1 VGYKFNRIDRVF
13 RESEHTSENTLRAAA
28 DLKLDSGVLVRGLY
42 ERGNR
47 NYDDYD
53 AVHGEEASFLE
64 PDAPANLTVL
74 RRYDQANRDRDRVG
88 AQVQWTPDS
97 AMFSLSAAYY
107 LNRDTY
113 DDSPV
118 PCDAATSADLA
129 FCPGGE
135 QASLGLQK
143 AEYETFSLDADF
155 SPSDRSTVYGFYSR
169 EDVFSFQA
177 GRQSGSTISFDP
189 ASNWTSEVDDK
200 VDTLG
205 AGLNF
210 TIVPAKWFL
219 DLFYRFQNV
228 DGNNDFEAGASL
240 RGPTNPAGDIPDYD
254 DTRIHFFSSQVRYQI
269 ASDWSLGL
277 GAFWEEYVL
286 KDTQTGQVLYYMP
299 SSFFIN
305 AVNADYNA
313 WVGWLNLSYSF

>member
-1 VGYKFNRIDRVF
+1 
-13 RESEHTSENTLRAAA
+13 
-28 DLKLDSGVLVRGLY
+28 
-42 ERGNR
+42 
-47 NYDDYD
+47 
-53 AVHGEEASFLE
+53 
-64 PDAPANLTVL
+64 
-74 RRYDQANRDRDRVG
+74 
-88 AQVQWTPDS
+88 
-97 AMFSLSAAYY
+97 MFSLSAAYY

-200 VDTLG
+200 VD
-205 AGLNF
+205 
-210 TIVPAKWFL
+210 IVPAKWFL